1 MKHVLVF
8 ASVIC
13 LCFVLLLVNCAQE
26 TSGKVD
32 LSPANWPEGEMEKYA
47 EMKGALGTIKPAAEG
62 MKAMISGTSGSLAVR
77 SGLEALKQGGS
88 AADAAM
94 TTSLAQIVLLAGS
107 EISYAGHMN
116 MVYYEAKS
124 GQIYVM
130 NAGYNTVQEEKN
142 PLTIPPLGTPSGR
155 AVLVPGFM
163 AGVQAAHD
171 RFGKLPFE
179 QLFVPSIYFAEQG
192 FILDSGSMQFIDP
205 MNARETLW
213 NRLPEMKAVFT
224 KEDGEF
230 YKEGDLFKQPALA
243 KTLRN
248 VAAQG
253 ADYMYRGEWA
263 KKFVSAVQ
271 SQGGKMTVEDLENY
285 SVIWPEPLHS
295 KYRGFD
301 IYTLGEPDQGGTNIL
316 EALNLCEASEIL
328 ESGHYTSSPEV
339 LYWLI
344 QISRTNMFVG
354 GSEGM
359 GMGLPPEAREKLL
372 PKRDFSRQD
381 RITKDWASQL
391 WQKMKKNGGWVKV
404 YESMINPKPKSN
416 HSAGVVAVDEE
427 GNVAA
432 VLHSIN
438 TVGWG
443 YSGIFVDGVSAND
456 SASFQ
461 QPLIKAVGPGARL
474 PNSTCTL
481 IVMKDGKPFLAS
493 STIGTGLFEE
503 TLQSVVNV
511 LDFGMDAR
519 KAAEEPTFGRA
530 GSLEEFLSGGNLGAI
545 LKAVMKQTVMIGDF
559 TDDILDAVRA
569 MGQEFTIMPKGL
581 QGNLL
586 SQGNWVGITIDPKTG
601 KMIGGTAPALDGCA
615 AGY

>member
-1 MKHVLVF
+1 
-8 ASVIC
+8 
-13 LCFVLLLVNCAQE
+13 
-26 TSGKVD
+26 
-32 LSPANWPEGEMEKYA
+32 ME
-47 EMKGALGTIKPAAEG
+47 
-62 MKAMISGTSGSLAVR
+62 
-77 SGLEALKQGGS
+77 
-88 AADAAM
+88 
-94 TTSLAQIVLLAGS
+94 
-107 EISYAGHMN
+107 

-124 GQIYVM
+124 GQIHVM
-130 NAGYNTVQEEKN
+130 NAGYNTVQEEN
-142 PLTIPPLGTPSGR
+142 DPLTIPPLGTPSGR

-192 FILDSGSMQFIDP
+192 FILDPGSMQFIDP

-243 KTLRN
+243 ETLRN

-263 KKFVSAVQ
+263 RKFAAAVQ
-271 SQGGKMTVEDLENY
+271 SQGGKMTVKDLENY
-285 SVIWPEPLHS
+285 SVIWSEPLHI
-295 KYRGFD
+295 KYQGFD
-301 IYTLGEPDQGGTNIL
+301 IYTLGELAGAIIL
-316 EALNLCEASEIL
+316 EALNLCEVSEIFK
-328 ESGHYTSSPEV
+328 SGHYTSSPEV

-354 GSEGM
+354 GAEGM
-359 GMGLPPEAREKLL
+359 GLGLPPKARGKFL
-372 PKRDFSRQD
+372 PKKDFSQQD
-381 RITKDWASQL
+381 RITKDWAAQL
-391 WQKMKKNGGWVKV
+391 WQKMKKNGGWVRV
-404 YESMINPKPKSN
+404 YESILNPQPKSN

-461 QPLIKAVGPGARL
+461 QPLIKQVGPGARL
-474 PNSTCTL
+474 LNSTCPL
-481 IVMKDGKPFLAS
+481 IVMRDSKPFLAS
-493 STIGTGLFEE
+493 ATIGTGLFEE
-503 TLQSVVNV
+503 TLQRVVNV

-530 GSLEEFLSGGNLGAI
+530 GSLEEFWSGNLGAM
-545 LKAVMKQTVMIGDF
+545 LKAIMKQAVMKGDF
-559 TDDILDAVRA
+559 AGDVLDAVRA